1 MILYLLAATV
11 VPTKRTRSRDTK
23 QTSPT
28 PSTEIGEA
36 GSQASNFSLLGSPL
50 GYSILKPFYTHQ
62 HSGKPDGLNSNNNL
76 LIRRWRK

>member
-28 PSTEIGEA
+28 PSTEIGEQ
-36 GSQASNFSLLGSPL
+36 GSQASNFWLLGTPK
-50 GYSILKPFYTHQ
+50 GNSILKPFYTHL
-62 HSGKPDGLNSNNNL
+62 HSGKPDG
-76 LIRRWRK
+76 